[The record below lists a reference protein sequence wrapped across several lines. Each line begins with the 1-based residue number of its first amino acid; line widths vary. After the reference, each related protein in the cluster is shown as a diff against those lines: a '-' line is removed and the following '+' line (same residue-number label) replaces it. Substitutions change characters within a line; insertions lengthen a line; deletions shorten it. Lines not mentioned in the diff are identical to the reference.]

1 VAPDVHIAPRVNSGQ
16 VLDDRFLLVEEIGHG
31 GMSTVFRAEDLRDA
45 RRTVVV
51 KVPLP
56 VFSSGLGSWSIF
68 QREEEI
74 GRQLDH
80 PFVLKF
86 LPLPGPARQRNY
98 VATEFVAGQTLHQRL
113 KQQRRLPEPEALR
126 IASQICAAVAHLHAR
141 GFVHYDLKPGNVMLC
156 PDGSI
161 RLIDFGLA
169 HDVVTRRFSLAAQA
183 PAIGSAEYV
192 APEQIRRRRG
202 RTSADVYSIG
212 AILYTML
219 TGQAPFPDD
228 DPFVV
233 ASART
238 LGDPPAPR
246 GINPNVSPEA
256 EEIALRAM
264 RRDPAQ
270 RYPSAAALQTD
281 LDEPARVAVTGLCDR
296 LEPVTFGRR
305 ARRIARQILLVGVL
319 PVATQVAL
327 FVTLWHH
334 YAHRH

>member
-1 VAPDVHIAPRVNSGQ
+1 MRGTGRATHGRVNPGRI
-16 VLDDRFLLVEEIGHG
+16 LDDRFLLVEQIGQG
-31 GMSTVFRAEDLRDA
+31 GMSTIFRAEDLQDQ
-45 RRTVVV
+45 RRAVAV

-56 VFSSGLGSWSIF
+56 VFSSGIGSWSIF

-74 GRQLDH
+74 GRKLDH

-86 LPLPGPARQRNY
+86 LPLEGPARQRHY
-98 VATEFVAGQTLHQRL
+98 VATELVPGRTLHERL
-113 KQQRRLPEPEALR
+113 RDERPLAEAEALR
-126 IASQICAAVAHLHAR
+126 IAGQICAAVAHLHGR

-169 HDVVTRRFSLAAQA
+169 HDVVTGRFSFGGQA

-202 RTSADVYSIG
+202 RTSADVYAIG

-233 ASART
+233 ASARI

-246 GINPNVSPEA
+246 RLNPCLSRQA
-256 EEIALRAM
+256 EEIALRAL
-264 RRDPAQ
+264 RRLPTE
-270 RYPSAAALQTD
+270 RYPSAAAMKAD
-281 LDEPARVAVTGLCDR
+281 LDDPSRVVVTGLCDR
-296 LEPVTFGRR
+296 LQPVTFGRR

-319 PVATQVAL
+319 PVATQAGL
-327 FVTLWHH
+327 FLLLWHH
-334 YAHRH
+334 LARR

>member
-1 VAPDVHIAPRVNSGQ
+1 MNPGQ
-16 VLDDRFLLVEEIGHG
+16 IVDDRFLLVEQIGRG
-31 GMSTVFRAEDLRDA
+31 GMSDVFRAEDLQDG

-56 VFSSGLGSWSIF
+56 MFASGIGSWSIF

-98 VATEFVAGQTLHQRL
+98 VATELVAGETLHQRL
-113 KQQRRLPEPEALR
+113 RRERRLPEAEALR
-126 IASQICAAVAHLHAR
+126 IAGQICAAVAHLHER

-169 HDVVTRRFSLAAQA
+169 HGVVTRRFSFGGPT

-202 RTSADVYSIG
+202 RTSADVYAVG

-238 LGDPPAPR
+238 LGDPRAPR
-246 GINPNVSPEA
+246 ALNPQLSPQA
-256 EEIALRAM
+256 EEIVLRAL

-270 RYPSAAALQTD
+270 RTPSAAALQAELGD
-281 LDEPARVAVTGLCDR
+281 PARVAVTGLCDR
-296 LEPVTFGRR
+296 LEPVTSGRR
-305 ARRIARQILLVGVL
+305 ARRIARQVLLLGVL

-327 FVTLWHH
+327 FIGLWHH
-334 YAHRH
+334 LAHRR